1 MTHLHNQMDIEVCVC
16 TFRRPG
22 VTETLASLSRM
33 SVPPKVNVSVLVV
46 DNDTSPSAQENVEA
60 FAKTASLQI
69 RYVHCPSGNI
79 SIARNGALEHS
90 DTRYLAFVDDDETVA
105 QDWLLQMVKTA
116 RSSGADVVLGPVN
129 AIYGDFAP
137 SWMKSK
143 QIHSTRPVWVNGAIK
158 TGYTCNVLI
167 DREKPA
173 VSELNFDLALG
184 QSGGEDTK
192 YFSQVT
198 TAGGVIVYSKDAY
211 VYEPVPDS
219 RTSFTWLMHRKFR
232 AGQTHGHLTGAGK
245 SGLARVKMMMTA
257 TAKLGYCT
265 GTALLNLG
273 SETKRN
279 SAFLRG
285 TLHAGTVMGLIGMRE
300 LQQYGLKMSEV
311 PQR

>member
-1 MTHLHNQMDIEVCVC
+1 MTRSHNQMDIEICVC

-22 VTETLASLSRM
+22 VTETLASLTRI
-33 SVPPKVNVSVLVV
+33 SVPPQVNVSVLVI
-46 DNDTSPSAQENVEA
+46 DNDTAPTAQENVLA
-60 FAKTASLQI
+60 FAQNAPLQI

-79 SIARNGALEHS
+79 SIARNGALQHS
-90 DTRYLAFVDDDETVA
+90 HARFLAYIDDDETVA

-116 RSSGADVVLGPVN
+116 RATKADVVLGPVN
-129 AIYGDFAP
+129 AVYGDFAP

-143 QIHSTRPVWVNGAIK
+143 QVHSTRPVWVNGAIK

-167 DREKPA
+167 DREKSV
-173 VSELNFDLALG
+173 VSDLRFDLALG
-184 QSGGEDTK
+184 RSGGEDTK

-198 TAGGVIVYSKDAY
+198 AAGGVIAYAKDAF

-219 RTSFTWLMHRKFR
+219 RTSFKWLMHRKFR

-245 SGLARVKMMMTA
+245 SGLARVKLMMSA

-265 GTALLNLG
+265 GVALLNLG
-273 SETKRN
+273 SESKRN

-285 TLHAGTVMGLIGMRE
+285 TLHAGTFMGLIGMRE
-300 LQQYGLKMSEV
+300 LQQYGLKMGEV